1 MSDYNTIEPITAE
14 TESELKKL
22 GMSDA
27 EIAELKKQGGI
38 ETIVTVGRRKTA
50 MNRVNELLDEKVRLG
65 NLDVMGVLDTD
76 EYKKRMLEIDLQIEE
91 LERDT
96 DPFDMLFPGQTKAMK
111 NGGEAS
117 FPDLSGDG
125 KVTQKDIL
133 MGRGVIE
140 KANGGE
146 IDIDAEIAKLE
157 QVKEDT
163 IFDEAK
169 LANYLLSLG
178 AEERDPMLKALKN
191 VGGIF
196 TGAFESMP
204 IFVERLIRTG
214 DIRSP
219 DIQIEVLKQMKRN
232 KSKGPGEAAKPKPGM
247 AEGGEIDMA
256 LQDVS
261 RGTMDMEAP
270 QMQPS
275 QEQLGAVQQIMDMVM
290 QMMQSGASEEEIIA
304 ALKEMGLSEQ
314 DIAMVMQAIV
324 EQGQQQNPI
333 DAELSQMM

>member
-1 MSDYNTIEPITAE
+1 MSDLDGIEPITAE
-14 TESELKKL
+14 TEAELKKL
-22 GMSDA
+22 GISDA

-38 ETIVTVGRRKTA
+38 ETIVTVGRRSP
-50 MNRVNELLDEKVRLG
+50 MSRVKELLDEKVRLG
-65 NLDVMGVLDTD
+65 NLDAMGVLDTN
-76 EYKKRMLEIDLQIEE
+76 EYKKRMLDIDLQIEE

-96 DPFDMLFPGQTKAMK
+96 DPFDMLFPYQTKAMK
-111 NGGEAS
+111 DGGEAS

-157 QVKEDT
+157 QVKKDT

-169 LANYLLSLG
+169 LATYLLSLG
-178 AEERDPMLKALKN
+178 AEERDPMLKALKD
-191 VGGIF
+191 VGGMF
-196 TGAFESMP
+196 VGAFESMP

-214 DIRSP
+214 NINSP
-219 DIQIEVLKQMKRN
+219 DVQIEVLKQMK
-232 KSKGPGEAAKPKPGM
+232 KSKTKSLGETGKPKPGM

-256 LQDVS
+256 LADVS

-275 QEQLGAVQQIMDMVM
+275 QQEMAAVQQIMDMVM

-304 ALKEMGLSEQ
+304 ALKEMGLSDQ